1 MIQDVKKKQFPLAA
15 FGFTKSI
22 SQRGEETAVDI
33 PNVVSDEKPK
43 LKCQHCTQE
52 FINQKGLSVHLMC
65 KHAAT
70 AGDQSHS
77 TDQPLC
83 TSQNG
88 KSLSIVSAAIS
99 EEEIQ

>member
-1 MIQDVKKKQFPLAA
+1 MSKKKQYTLAA

-22 SQRGEETAVDI
+22 THRGEETAVDI
-33 PNVVSDEKPK
+33 PKVVSDEKPK

-52 FINQKGLSVHLMC
+52 FINQQGLSVHIMC

-83 TSQNG
+83 TSQNA
-88 KSLSIVSAAIS
+88 AAIS
-99 EEEIQ
+99 EEEIQSRRNPTS